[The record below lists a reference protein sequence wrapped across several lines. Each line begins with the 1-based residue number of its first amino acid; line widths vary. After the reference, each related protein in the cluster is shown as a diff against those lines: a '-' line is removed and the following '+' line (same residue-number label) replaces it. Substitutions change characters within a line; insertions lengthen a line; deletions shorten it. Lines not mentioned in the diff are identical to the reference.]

1 MAPGAKEIGG
11 GGGGGAVR
19 SSLMGNAAAG
29 TISTERDR
37 VIVPAGGTVKFGRQ
51 PGLDLRIGHAPVY
64 DDIVPRLVGKVFAHD
79 GRLVVANLDDSLALD
94 IRIPGRPMRSLGPGE
109 WHSPR
114 DRAYDIVI
122 TGTFTYE
129 LSVTVNSQGRPTH
142 IFGRDEPLPAEPPTG
157 ARPQLTDRQR
167 KILDAYVAPL
177 VEGGLVASHQRV
189 ADELA
194 LSRSLVRLE
203 CNRIWSELLVAG
215 VPMRDLGEARDEIAD
230 AWARHRI

>member
-1 MAPGAKEIGG
+1 
-11 GGGGGAVR
+11 
-19 SSLMGNAAAG
+19 MGVAAAG

-37 VIVPAGGTVKFGRQ
+37 VIVPAGGTVSFGRQ
-51 PGLDLRIGHAPVY
+51 PGLDLRIGHVPVY
-64 DDIVPRLVGKVFAHD
+64 DDIVPRLAGKVFAHE

-94 IRIPGRPMRSLGPGE
+94 LRIPGRPLQSIGPGE

-114 DRAYDIVI
+114 DRTYDIVI

-129 LSVTVNSQGRPTH
+129 LSVTVNTSGTTTH
-142 IFGRDEPLPAEPPTG
+142 IFGPDEPLPAEPPTG

-177 VEGGLVASHQRV
+177 ADGGLTAPHQRV
-189 ADELA
+189 ADELG

>member
-1 MAPGAKEIGG
+1 
-11 GGGGGAVR
+11 
-19 SSLMGNAAAG
+19 MGVAAAG

-37 VIVPAGGTVKFGRQ
+37 VIVPAGGSVSFGRQ

-64 DDIVPRLVGKVFAHD
+64 DDIVPRLAGKVFDHD

-94 IRIPGRPMRSLGPGE
+94 LRIPGRPLLSLAPGE

-114 DRAYDIVI
+114 DRTYDIVI
-122 TGTFTYE
+122 SGTFTYE
-129 LSVTVNSQGRPTH
+129 LSVTVNTSGTPTH

-157 ARPQLTDRQR
+157 ARPHLTERQR
-167 KILDAYVAPL
+167 RILDAYVAPL
-177 VEGGLVASHQRV
+177 ADGGLTASHQRV
-189 ADELA
+189 ADELG